1 LSLEQFSYII
11 AIILLLSSIISPIA
25 TAIINNKHQAKMKKL
40 EIFENDKKLA
50 LAEFIK
56 NAQQVAYNP
65 NDPEIELAYASSF
78 NNLFLYFSNVSIEMI
93 LPFDELRAEIAKTD
107 KADDFQQA
115 NRELTNIV
123 QELSKQI
130 EKV

>member
-1 LSLEQFSYII
+1 
-11 AIILLLSSIISPIA
+11 
-25 TAIINNKHQAKMKKL
+25 MKRI

-78 NNLFLYFSNVSIEMI
+78 NNLFLYFSDVSIEMI
-93 LPFDELRAEIAKTD
+93 LPFDELRAKIAKTD
-107 KADDFQQA
+107 KAEDFQQA
-115 NRELTNIV
+115 NRELSNIV
-123 QELSKQI
+123 QVLSKQI
-130 EKV
+130 AKE